1 MSTAQRIYLGY
12 AAGSLLCLVVAL
24 VSRYYFLAAL
34 PLGVLVAG
42 QLILDY
48 RPFFW
53 LLLVSIPL
61 GFELYLPG
69 GLGTDLPTEPIAVML
84 TAVWVI
90 HAARHW
96 PEYDHRTY
104 LHPVALLLYLHVLW
118 IVVSACFA
126 EVPLISIKFVLA
138 KLWYVGAFFL
148 LPLLVLRTPARVTTF
163 ARCVFWALL
172 FVAVQTLLRHAT
184 YGFTFA
190 DQFRTMHP
198 FMRNH
203 VNYAGSLATL
213 TPWIGYLL
221 YRRKRRGKSWIWPA
235 ALIVPFWLTAIF
247 FAYTRAAYVAVAL
260 CGVAYFVIRF
270 GWLRP
275 ALAAAF
281 AVAVAATVYLVG
293 NNRYLDYAPNY
304 ETTVSHRELNNLIEA
319 TYNLEDISTMER
331 FYRWVAGGNMV
342 PYRPVVGFGP
352 GNFVATYEGYTN
364 NNFETYVSENEERSG
379 IHNYFL
385 MTTVE
390 QGLPGLLFLLL
401 FMGSI
406 LYYGQT
412 LYRDQS
418 DPLARAGIMAAL
430 LSIVVIGAFSL
441 INDLLETD
449 KIGSLFFL
457 CTAIV
462 LTLGHHRPADGSAG
476 NGMKVQ
482 DPINGEGPTR
492 HAG

>member
-1 MSTAQRIYLGY
+1 MTASRSIYL
-12 AAGSLLCLVVAL
+12 AFAVVSLGCLVLAL
-24 VSRYYFLAAL
+24 ATRHYFLAAL
-34 PLGVLVAG
+34 PFAVLVAG
-42 QLILDY
+42 QLVLDY

-69 GLGTDLPTEPIAVML
+69 GLGTDLPTEPIAVLL
-84 TAVWVI
+84 TAVWGI

-104 LHPVALLLYLHVLW
+104 LHPIALLLYLHVLW
-118 IVVSACFA
+118 TGVTTCFA
-126 EVPLISIKFVLA
+126 EVPLISIKFLLA

-148 LPLLVLRTPARVTTF
+148 LPLLILRSPGRITLF
-163 ARCVFWALL
+163 ARCLFWALL
-172 FVAVQTLLRHAT
+172 FVAVQTLVRHAT

-203 VNYAGSLATL
+203 VNYAGSLAVL
-213 TPWIGYLL
+213 TPWVGYLL
-221 YRRKRRGKSWIWPA
+221 YRRKLAGKSWGWAA
-235 ALIVPFWLTAIF
+235 ALILPFWSIAIF

-260 CGVAYFVIRF
+260 CGVAYLVIRS
-270 GWLRP
+270 GWLRY
-275 ALAAAF
+275 AMAAAF

-293 NNRYLDYAPNY
+293 NDRYLDYAPNY

-364 NNFETYVSENEERSG
+364 NNFATYVSQNEERSG

-406 LYYGQT
+406 LYYGQS
-412 LYRDQS
+412 LYQRQA

-430 LSIVVIGAFSL
+430 LSIVVIGAFSV

-462 LTLGHHRPADGSAG
+462 LTLGHYRRETGSAG
-476 NGMKVQ
+476 GH
-482 DPINGEGPTR
+482 G
-492 HAG
+492 

>member
-1 MSTAQRIYLGY
+1 MTVPRRIYFSY
-12 AAGSLLCLVVAL
+12 AVVSLLCLLAAL
-24 VSRYYFLAAL
+24 VSQHYVLAAL
-34 PLGVLVAG
+34 PLGLLMAG
-42 QLILDY
+42 QIILDY

-53 LLLVSIPL
+53 LLLISIPL

-69 GLGTDLPTEPIAVML
+69 GVGTDLPTEPIAILL
-84 TAVWVI
+84 TAVFAL
-90 HAARHW
+90 HFARHW
-96 PEYDHRTY
+96 PEYDHRTF
-104 LHPVALLLYLHVLW
+104 LHPVALFLYLHVLW
-118 IVVSACFA
+118 IVVAACFA

-138 KLWYVGAFFL
+138 KFWYVGAFFL
-148 LPLLVLRTPARVTTF
+148 VPLLILRDPARVTLF
-163 ARCVFWALL
+163 ARCLFWALL
-172 FVAVQTLLRHAT
+172 FVAVQSLLRHAT

-221 YRRKRRGKSWIWPA
+221 YRRKLAGRSWILPA
-235 ALIVPFWLTAIF
+235 LIIVPFWAVAIF

-260 CGVAYFVIRF
+260 CAVAYFVIRH

-275 ALAAAF
+275 AMAVAF
-281 AVAVAATVYLVG
+281 ALAVAATIYLVG
-293 NNRYLDYAPNY
+293 NNRYLEYAPNY
-304 ETTVSHRELNNLIEA
+304 ETTISHRELNNLLEA

-412 LYRDQS
+412 LYQKQA
-418 DPLARAGIMAAL
+418 DPLARAGLMAAL
-430 LSIVVIGAFSL
+430 LSIIIIGAFSI

-462 LTLGHHRPADGSAG
+462 LTLGHYRGEGSAG
-476 NGMKVQ
+476 SRAEV
-482 DPINGEGPTR
+482 
-492 HAG
+492 